1 MMKELFMKPVL
12 LLAEGDA
19 ERCQMSRQFLEGQG
33 YEVITS
39 ADGLDCVQKV
49 RKHRPAV
56 VVLDLDLRWG
66 GGDGV
71 LALLREEGS
80 PLPPVIL
87 TAPATASGRLL
98 ELTGPPVVHFL
109 VHPFPLPLLLDSIRS
124 ALMEDP
130 SAKQGSASIFLDS
143 CA

>member
-1 MMKELFMKPVL
+1 MKPVL
-12 LLAEGDA
+12 LLALGDA
-19 ERCQMSRQFLEGQG
+19 ERCQVNRQYLGEHG

-49 RKHRPAV
+49 RKHRPDV
-56 VVLDLDLRWG
+56 VVLDLELRWG

-71 LALLREEGS
+71 LALLREEGGT
-80 PLPPVIL
+80 LPPVVL
-87 TAPATASGRLL
+87 TAPGTASGRLL
-98 ELTGPPVVHFL
+98 ELCGPPVVHFL

-124 ALMEDP
+124 ALSEGRP
-130 SAKQGSASIFLDS
+130 AKRGSTLFLDS

>member
-12 LLAEGDA
+12 LLAFGDA
-19 ERCQMSRQFLEGQG
+19 ERCQVNRQFLEEQG

-56 VVLDLDLRWG
+56 VVLDLELRWG

-71 LALLREEGS
+71 LALLREEGGA
-80 PLPPVIL
+80 LPPVIV
-87 TAPATASGRLL
+87 TAPDTASGRLL
-98 ELTGPPVVHFL
+98 ELTGPPVIHFL
-109 VHPFPLPLLLDSIRS
+109 VHPFPLPLLLDRIRL
-124 ALMEDP
+124 ALTGGP
-130 SAKQGSASIFLDS
+130 SARQGSAPIFLDS